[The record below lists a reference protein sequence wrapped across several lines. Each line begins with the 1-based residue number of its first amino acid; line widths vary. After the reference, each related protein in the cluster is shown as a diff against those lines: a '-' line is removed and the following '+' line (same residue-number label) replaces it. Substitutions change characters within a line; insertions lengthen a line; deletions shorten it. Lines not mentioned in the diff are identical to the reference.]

1 LKACVSVDPDSEL
14 IDEVI
19 VTPAN
24 TPDRDAVPGLV
35 ESLPKD
41 DPPEIVGD
49 AAYGDGATR
58 AELKEAGLSVVA
70 RVPPVR
76 NATGGFPKDRFAID
90 LESNTVTCPAKQT
103 VPIRSQRSGGGVNFA
118 SHCSTCPL
126 AARCTRSRSGR
137 TITIHRHEALL
148 QQARGDQADPIWQ
161 ERYRADRPMV
171 ERKFAHL
178 VFRSW
183 GGRRA
188 RIRGLRRVATD
199 LDTRATATNLAR
211 LAMLGLRSGDGG
223 WTIAG
228 A

>member
-137 TITIHRHEALL
+137 TITIHR
-148 QQARGDQADPIWQ
+148 GGT
-161 ERYRADRPMV
+161 RP
-171 ERKFAHL
+171 
-178 VFRSW
+178 
-183 GGRRA
+183 
-188 RIRGLRRVATD
+188 T
-199 LDTRATATNLAR
+199 
-211 LAMLGLRSGDGG
+211 RSGKRDTAPTARWSSASSRTSSFGPG
-223 WTIAG
+223 EVDEHGSEDFAG
-228 A
+228 